1 MKGVS
6 CANGLQHVP
15 IPMDDETLCNVGSV
29 AAVEQEEG
37 CRVRG
42 GRLSFTGA
50 DTASISLDYSGR
62 QFNWTYYFMQ

>member
-6 CANGLQHVP
+6 CANGLQHVL
-15 IPMDDETLCNVGSV
+15 IPMDVETLCNVGSA

-42 GRLSFTGA
+42 GRLSFTGP

-62 QFNWTYYFMQ
+62 QFHWMY

>member
-1 MKGVS
+1 
-6 CANGLQHVP
+6 
-15 IPMDDETLCNVGSV
+15 MDVETLCNVGSA

-42 GRLSFTGA
+42 GRLSFTGP

-62 QFNWTYYFMQ
+62 QFHWMY